1 MRKIKVRIYPIKLG
15 NLSVS
20 GIGKAVKHQRFALS
34 ENDVHVEDEGD
45 FDLAHVNTYGFQSLA
60 FIKKCKRQGKK
71 VIVHAHSTEED
82 FRNSFL
88 FSNELSPLYKRWLKY
103 VYNKADLLLTPTP
116 YSKRLLTSYG
126 VKPNIIDI
134 SNGIDTTKF
143 QFSEEKRLAFRM
155 NHGFNKQDKL
165 IVSVGLFFRRKGI
178 FDFVELA
185 KKMPKYKFVWCGYL
199 DPRLIQNDTK
209 ELLKTKLPNLHFV
222 GYIGDM
228 VSAYSAAD
236 VFFMPSYEETEGI
249 VVLEALSMK
258 VPTVVR
264 NIGVYHPWLKGGENC
279 YMGENNSDFENI
291 LKDILEHGASN
302 EILEEGYKVAVERD
316 LLKIGE
322 KLKNIYHDL
331 LNDNSIQGDG

>member
-1 MRKIKVRIYPIKLG
+1 M
-15 NLSVS
+15 
-20 GIGKAVKHQRFALS
+20 GKAVKHQRFAVS
-34 ENDVHVEDEGD
+34 ENGVEVEDEGD
-45 FDLAHVNTYGFQSLA
+45 FDLAHVNSYGFQSLA
-60 FIKKCKRQGKK
+60 FINRCKRQGKK

-88 FSNELSPLYKRWLKY
+88 FSNTLSPLYKRWLKY

-116 YSKRLLTSYG
+116 YSKALLTSYG
-126 VKPNIIDI
+126 VKPPIIDI
-134 SNGIDTTKF
+134 SNGINTTKF
-143 QFSEEKRLAFRM
+143 QYSEEKRLAFRM
-155 NHGFNKQDKL
+155 NHGFGKTDKL

-185 KKMPKYKFVWCGYL
+185 KKMPKYEFVWCGYL

-258 VPTVVR
+258 IPTIVR
-264 NIGVYHPWLKGGENC
+264 NIGVYKPWLEDKKNC
-279 YMGENNSDFENI
+279 YMGETNADFETI
-291 LKDILEHGASN
+291 LRDILEHGADQN
-302 EILEEGYKVAVERD
+302 ILEEGYKVAQERD
-316 LLKIGE
+316 LLTIGK
-322 KLKNIYHDL
+322 KLKTIYQEVL
-331 LNDNSIQGDG
+331 EGTSTKATKAGE